1 MVFKIDRYL
10 ERMSK
15 EIWGDRGGTL
25 YCYIKL
31 ELTTKVHLWF
41 LYTLLFIFVVTLK
54 GLPIPNTSLLLTE
67 YYFCLNFQK
76 HIYISFP

>member
-1 MVFKIDRYL
+1 
-10 ERMSK
+10 MSK
-15 EIWGDRGGTL
+15 EIWGERGGTL

-31 ELTTKVHLWF
+31 ELTTKTKVHLWF

-54 GLPIPNTSLLLTE
+54 GLPIPNPSLLLTE